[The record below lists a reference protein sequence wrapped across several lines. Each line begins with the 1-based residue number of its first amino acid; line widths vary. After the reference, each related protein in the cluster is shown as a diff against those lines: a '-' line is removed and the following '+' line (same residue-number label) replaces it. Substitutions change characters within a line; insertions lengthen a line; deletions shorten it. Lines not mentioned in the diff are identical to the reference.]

1 MLDYVR
7 NSNLGDIIINGEKNV
22 LQKDGLDFF
31 MNLHCCSMDL
41 RVSIVDVLSKTKRRD
56 RKWNQRFLSSI
67 KYDDEDSLVRT
78 YN

>member
-1 MLDYVR
+1 MARKTFCIKMDW
-7 NSNLGDIIINGEKNV
+7 I
-22 LQKDGLDFF
+22 FF

-56 RKWNQRFLSSI
+56 RKWNQRFLSSSI